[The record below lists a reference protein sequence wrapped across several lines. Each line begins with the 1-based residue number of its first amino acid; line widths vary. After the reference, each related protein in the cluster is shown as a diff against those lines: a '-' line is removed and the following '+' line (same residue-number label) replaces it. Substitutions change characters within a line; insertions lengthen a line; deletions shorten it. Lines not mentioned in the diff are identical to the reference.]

1 MASLAS
7 PRRPAT
13 ASPGRPATTPT
24 KKWKNRLMGKK
35 KNFQPETPKESDNGV
50 GRSLSASRKQ
60 RKKGGIMR
68 KLRGKKD
75 YETDATSFN
84 HTDSSPSNPQ
94 SPLSE
99 RSIHSV
105 EVSFSAVRM
114 ENRTMYATVCFP
126 DCIL

>member
-1 MASLAS
+1 MATL
-7 PRRPAT
+7 
-13 ASPGRPATTPT
+13 ASPGRGASTPT
-24 KKWKNRLMGKK
+24 RKWKNRLMGKK
-35 KNFQPETPKESDNGV
+35 KNFQPETPREADNGV

-75 YETDATSFN
+75 YDTDATSFN

-99 RSIHSV
+99 RSLQSV
-105 EVSFSAVRM
+105 EVSLSPVECAV
-114 ENRTMYATVCFP
+114 
-126 DCIL
+126 L